1 MNNEDRKADLEPFI
15 ESIRGNGNDS
25 AEYIAGFRDAQ
36 GEIAG
41 PVVPLSAEVV
51 QRAVFSGQL
60 FTVMCDMA
68 GEISPCPAGIVEDLL
83 DTMFGDGRLATQPI
97 DELVEEAIGMSVN
110 ETADTMIA
118 DLEIMRD
125 RLKRALMRVEDTAQA
140 LRTIK
145 ASRHGS
151 GESVRLLRTYPELKL
166 V

>member
-145 ASRHGS
+145 Q
-151 GESVRLLRTYPELKL
+151 VRLRAAVEKSATVAAE
-166 V
+166 

>member
-1 MNNEDRKADLEPFI
+1 M
-15 ESIRGNGNDS
+15 
-25 AEYIAGFRDAQ
+25 
-36 GEIAG
+36 
-41 PVVPLSAEVV
+41 SAEVV

-145 ASRHGS
+145 Q
-151 GESVRLLRTYPELKL
+151 VRRSSSAGNLN
-166 V
+166 

>member
-145 ASRHGS
+145 Q
-151 GESVRLLRTYPELKL
+151 VRRSSSAGNLN
-166 V
+166 

>member
-145 ASRHGS
+145 Q
-151 GESVRLLRTYPELKL
+151 VRLRAAVQKSATVAAE
-166 V
+166 

>member
-1 MNNEDRKADLEPFI
+1 MNNKDRKADLEPFI

-145 ASRHGS
+145 Q
-151 GESVRLLRTYPELKL
+151 VRRSSSAGNLN
-166 V
+166 

>member
-125 RLKRALMRVEDTAQA
+125 RLKRALMRVEDGVVCGTGRNPT
-140 LRTIK
+140 L
-145 ASRHGS
+145 SRGHVFRS
-151 GESVRLLRTYPELKL
+151 P
-166 V
+166 

>member
-118 DLEIMRD
+118 I
-125 RLKRALMRVEDTAQA
+125 
-140 LRTIK
+140 
-145 ASRHGS
+145 SRSCETG
-151 GESVRLLRTYPELKL
+151 
-166 V
+166 

>member
-83 DTMFGDGRLATQPI
+83 DTMFGDGRLVTQPI

-145 ASRHGS
+145 Q
-151 GESVRLLRTYPELKL
+151 VRRSSSAGNLN
-166 V
+166 

>member
-125 RLKRALMRVEDTAQA
+125 RLKRALMRVDDTAQA

-145 ASRHGS
+145 Q
-151 GESVRLLRTYPELKL
+151 VRRSSSAGNLN
-166 V
+166 

>member
-41 PVVPLSAEVV
+41 PVVPLSTEVV

-97 DELVEEAIGMSVN
+97 YELVEEAIGMSVN

-145 ASRHGS
+145 Q
-151 GESVRLLRTYPELKL
+151 VRRSSSAGNLN
-166 V
+166 

>member
-145 ASRHGS
+145 Q
-151 GESVRLLRTYPELKL
+151 VRLSSSAGNLN
-166 V
+166 

>member
-41 PVVPLSAEVV
+41 PVVPLSTEVV
-51 QRAVFSGQL
+51 QRAVFYCQL

-145 ASRHGS
+145 Q
-151 GESVRLLRTYPELKL
+151 VRRSSSAGNLN
-166 V
+166 

>member
-41 PVVPLSAEVV
+41 PVVPLSTEVV

-145 ASRHGS
+145 Q
-151 GESVRLLRTYPELKL
+151 VRRSSSAGNLN
-166 V
+166 

>member
-83 DTMFGDGRLATQPI
+83 DTMFGDGRLAAQPI

-145 ASRHGS
+145 Q
-151 GESVRLLRTYPELKL
+151 VRRSSSAGNLN
-166 V
+166 

>member
-125 RLKRALMRVEDTAQA
+125 RLKRALMRVKIPPKPSGPSSRSVALPVQA
-140 LRTIK
+140 T
-145 ASRHGS
+145 
-151 GESVRLLRTYPELKL
+151 
-166 V
+166 